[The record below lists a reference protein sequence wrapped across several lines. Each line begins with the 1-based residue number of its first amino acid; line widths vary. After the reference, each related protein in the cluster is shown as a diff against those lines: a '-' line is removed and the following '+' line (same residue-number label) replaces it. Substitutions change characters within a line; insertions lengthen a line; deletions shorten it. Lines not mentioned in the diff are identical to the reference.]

1 MNYNSFQCTLAV
13 AVGLLLLLPVA
24 GGRHL
29 GHDLCSGRALERSF
43 AVVVASR
50 DFSGGSEGG
59 GGQRAPREEE
69 LGRRAGDGGVDSK
82 PTESIATQSR
92 TS

>member
-1 MNYNSFQCTLAV
+1 MRIKCELKGLSSNSISYSAHAV

-50 DFSGGSEGG
+50 DFSGE
-59 GGQRAPREEE
+59 
-69 LGRRAGDGGVDSK
+69 
-82 PTESIATQSR
+82 
-92 TS
+92 